1 MPGATTL
8 ASSSLVQ
15 DLVKFYFGRLETVVA
30 MICAGPLVALESGI
44 WEDKKTW
51 VQGKI
56 RLTSHPSVKKKL
68 EESEFLSS

>member
-1 MPGATTL
+1 M
-8 ASSSLVQ
+8 
-15 DLVKFYFGRLETVVA
+15 
-30 MICAGPLVALESGI
+30 ESGI

-68 EESEFLSS
+68 EESEFDLGLGRGSGGRRWEKGRGEETSNEIH